1 MLLKAE
7 LMGFADLGCKTKS
20 KIDMAPWMSLIS
32 VRTEG
37 PLTGREGGLNR
48 LSWGKRRGCDAH
60 QTPKQNVIWI

>member
-7 LMGFADLGCKTKS
+7 LMGFADLGCKRKS
-20 KIDMAPWMSLIS
+20 KIDMAPRMSLIS
-32 VRTEG
+32 GRTEG

-48 LSWGKRRGCDAH
+48 LSWGKHRACHAH